1 MGFLSAFNKKPAV
14 GEGQQPAEKLSA
26 LIASYLQRL
35 ETRGGT
41 LEERSMTLIARSP
54 SAAIAQALVMQAGEI
69 ERQQVSMR
77 IVFARL
83 APFNTLAEM
92 VGALNL
98 VRPHDGKID
107 TVRLIKTPALLH
119 AHEQLVLGS
128 SCCWTGDMLRRNEE
142 NRNGLDLWEED
153 AGGSV
158 RLAQFAFN
166 AIWSIAKPVPARI
179 LTDGSRIMRERA
191 SMNPAVAAAGLAAS
205 GKALRRIAHA
215 PITRH

>member
-1 MGFLSAFNKKPAV
+1 MGFLSAFNKKPTA
-14 GEGQQPAEKLSA
+14 GERQQPAEKLSA

-41 LEERSMTLIARSP
+41 LPERSMTLIARSP
-54 SAAIAQALVMQAGEI
+54 SAAIAQALVAQASEI

-83 APFNTLAEM
+83 APFNTLAEL
-92 VGALNL
+92 VAALNL
-98 VRPHDGKID
+98 VRRRDGNTDI
-107 TVRLIKTPALLH
+107 VRLIKTPALLH
-119 AHEQLVLGS
+119 AHEQLVLGR

-153 AGGSV
+153 ADGSV